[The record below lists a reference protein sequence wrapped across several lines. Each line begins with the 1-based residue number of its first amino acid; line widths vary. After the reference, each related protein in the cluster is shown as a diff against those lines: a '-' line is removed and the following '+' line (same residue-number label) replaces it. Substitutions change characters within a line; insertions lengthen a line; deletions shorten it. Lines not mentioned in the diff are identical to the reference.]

1 MSPASKPQ
9 CRPLRR
15 LRSRKAQERGVALIM
30 VLGAIVVLTV
40 FLTEVQEGSS
50 SALAAAIAERDRLRA
65 EYHARS
71 AINLSRLLIGTEP
84 TVRKAI
90 APLFM
95 MMKRSPPQIPVW
107 EFSDQLLGLFND
119 AQGAQAFQGL
129 ASVDTSTGTNLGLGS
144 EGRFEVVIVD
154 EDSKLNVNVAARGD
168 IISQTRLMNQLVG
181 LMASPQYNPLF
192 ENPDADDQV
201 SDRQAICSA
210 LIDWADSDENM
221 NPCDPTLQG
230 PSSAG
235 VEDNFYQLI
244 GLPYLRKNAAY
255 DSLEELRLVRGMGD
269 DFWATFVE
277 PDPDKPKKRVLTVW
291 GQGKINVNTANPL
304 TLLALICA
312 GAPDA
317 PLCLDP
323 LQAQTFVTMVT
334 MLRGFTAGAPLFAS
348 PKDFTTTLKGA
359 GMVGPILQ
367 GMGIQPVVFKSET
380 EMQNMIAT
388 ESKMFS
394 IYADGVIEGR
404 NRETRVRVHAVV
416 DFRQATDIQQ
426 LMAQAQD
433 SQTQSGPVNPFK
445 NPMALLGQPGSI
457 QGGNAIQGAQGL
469 QPGMTGEMTPE
480 QMAQAMATNPAGQ
493 VVYWRVN

>member
-1 MSPASKPQ
+1 MTRPSPILPP
-9 CRPLRR
+9 RLRR
-15 LRSRKAQERGVALIM
+15 RRRRDERGVALVM

-40 FLTEVQEGSS
+40 FLTEVQEDSS
-50 SALAAAIAERDRLRA
+50 SALAAAIAERDTLRA

-90 APLFM
+90 TPLFM
-95 MMKRSPPQIPVW
+95 MMKRKPPQIPVW

-119 AQGAQAFQGL
+119 AGGRSAFQSL
-129 ASVDTSTGTNLGLGS
+129 AQVDPSTGENLGLGAD
-144 EGRFEVVIVD
+144 GRFEVVIVD
-154 EDSKLNVNVAARGD
+154 EDSKVNVNVAARGD

-181 LMASPQYNPLF
+181 LMAPPQYSPLF

-201 SDRQAICSA
+201 SDRQTICSA
-210 LIDWADSDENM
+210 IIDWADSDEEM
-221 NPCDPTLQG
+221 NPCDPTAQG
-230 PSSAG
+230 PSAAG

-255 DSLEELRLVRGMGD
+255 DSLEELRLVRGIGD

-277 PDPDKPKKRVLTVW
+277 PNPNDPRKRVLTVW

-323 LQAQTFVTMVT
+323 VQTQTFVTMVT
-334 MLRGFTAGAPLFAS
+334 LLRGVTAGAPLFAS

-367 GMGIQPVVFKSET
+367 SMGIQPVVFKSET

-394 IYADGVIEGR
+394 IYADGVVQGR
-404 NRETRVRVHAVV
+404 NRETRVRIHAVV
-416 DFRQATDIQQ
+416 DFRQATDPQKILQNA
-426 LMAQAQD
+426 LAAGD
-433 SQTQSGPVNPFK
+433 DGPTGNLTPQGIRE
-445 NPMALLGQPGSI
+445 AI
-457 QGGNAIQGAQGL
+457 RGGNAIGGTKAPPGGL
-469 QPGMTGEMTPE
+469 PPGMIGDMSPE
-480 QMAQAMATNPAGQ
+480 ELQQAMATNPAGQ
-493 VVYWRVN
+493 VVYWRVQ